1 MELVEALPE
10 VAVGLVAGLPGL
22 AAPAALVAS
31 WLLPAAPKESGPAAA
46 SAEWRSCEEE
56 TYSSVTQSQTEVIL
70 CFLIVSI
77 LYEGKGGWGWV
88 VGGPVIK

>member
-46 SAEWRSCEEE
+46 SAEWRSAL
-56 TYSSVTQSQTEVIL
+56 V
-70 CFLIVSI
+70 
-77 LYEGKGGWGWV
+77 
-88 VGGPVIK
+88 